1 MEGELIQDGAAAAAS
16 MDEGRSAPQAQD
28 GIAEDAGALD
38 SAVQDDAA
46 PRVQDGIAEGGK
58 AEAGNPGETKQPEAP
73 EPYELTAAED
83 FPIPQEQL
91 SSFTETCRGAG
102 LTKAQA
108 EAVLNWHRA
117 QYQEDTAW
125 RQQQERETR
134 QAWDKEILEDR
145 EFGGTVRNYR
155 ETVAAARRALD
166 AIDTDGALR
175 KLLKDTQGQ
184 FHPAVV
190 RSLARAGR
198 MMGEHRFV
206 GSSGAGSTGA
216 GRPLWER
223 VYGPAEDSNH

>member
-190 RSLARAGR
+190 RSLARAG
-198 MMGEHRFV
+198 
-206 GSSGAGSTGA
+206 A